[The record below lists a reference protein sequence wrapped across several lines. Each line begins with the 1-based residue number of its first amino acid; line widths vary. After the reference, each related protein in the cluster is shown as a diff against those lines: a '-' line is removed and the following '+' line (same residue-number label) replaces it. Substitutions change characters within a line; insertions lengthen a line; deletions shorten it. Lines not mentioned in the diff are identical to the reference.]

1 MLVSAVGPSE
11 NWHDC
16 RQTNRRKRIRT
27 ISVIITCAI
36 SITIVY
42 LSTDL
47 FKENVDDT
55 LLVTKIKSI
64 RSYATAS
71 VTPNGMDMSLAH
83 KALKSL
89 QSKQGTFALPH
100 LIGPGSMK
108 LFIQSR
114 RIQ

>member
-1 MLVSAVGPSE
+1 MLVSAVGPSG

-16 RQTNRRKRIRT
+16 RQTNRRKWIKT
-27 ISVIITCAI
+27 ISVSITCAI
-36 SITIVY
+36 SITVVY

-55 LLVTKIKSI
+55 LVTKIKSI

-71 VTPNGMDMSLAH
+71 VTPKGMDMSLAH

-89 QSKQGTFALPH
+89 QSKQGPFALPH